1 MYHATGV
8 VSLCKKGRK
17 PEEYYRSFK
26 QTIGMC
32 VGLFGQAILC
42 NEIQSFEQKKAAK
55 FGYGNFPSD
64 AFHIM
69 IDYGIIFTKGSR
81 SPVSK
86 ILVKGIPM
94 MELLTKILR
103 NTLSKS

>member
-8 VSLCKKGRK
+8 VSLCKKGRANHW
-17 PEEYYRSFK
+17 
-26 QTIGMC
+26 QC